1 MKCQVPKFLFN
12 LLSTSWKNKTFFFFS
27 YFWRHFF
34 VRPQHLNA
42 IVLTLVA
49 TILLLNL
56 EKFLLDGWCLVTLS
70 LYNYDAY
77 RGGIKNIQNKCTA
90 SLLEIFATGLE
101 IRRASASPNWNET
114 REKNLNNSLRTL
126 AYKKYLHLLHITPKT
141 I

>member
-49 TILLLNL
+49 TILLNL

-77 RGGIKNIQNKCTA
+77 RRGIKNIQNKCTA